1 MSDDEDR
8 LERIRAQ
15 LDEVNEREVTE
26 RPEVFAAVNEA
37 IVAELDAMDDA

>member
-8 LERIRAQ
+8 LERIREQ
-15 LDEVNEREVTE
+15 LDEVNERDVTE
-26 RPEVFAAVNEA
+26 RPEVFAAMNEA